1 MRITKVLYRDGKT
14 TVIGEVQNVNDMET
28 VRLPSCTD
36 APKPSFTEAL
46 DAVTKDVLKAIGIQG
61 KGFEVAFSVTGVTI
75 DKEKST
81 GRRGVS
87 FRTTLETPMG
97 KQNAGLPR
105 MTERLEDETGPLVL
119 SDVAMKHVE
128 RFLDE
133 AKAYYAGDRISEQTD
148 AFKDAADG
156 GS

>member
-1 MRITKVLYRDGKT
+1 MNIRKVLHRDGKT
-14 TVIGEVQNVNDMET
+14 TVIGESQNVNDMET
-28 VRLPSCTD
+28 CALRGCTD
-36 APKPSFTEAL
+36 APKPPFTKAL
-46 DAVTKDVLKAIGIQG
+46 EAVTKDVLKAIGIQG

-75 DKEKST
+75 DKEKSS

-105 MTERLEDETGPLVL
+105 MTERLEDETGPRVL
-119 SDVAMKHVE
+119 SDMAMKHVE
-128 RFLDE
+128 KLLEE
-133 AKAYYAGDRISEQTD
+133 AKAYYAGDRISEQVD
-148 AFKDAADG
+148 AFPDAADG